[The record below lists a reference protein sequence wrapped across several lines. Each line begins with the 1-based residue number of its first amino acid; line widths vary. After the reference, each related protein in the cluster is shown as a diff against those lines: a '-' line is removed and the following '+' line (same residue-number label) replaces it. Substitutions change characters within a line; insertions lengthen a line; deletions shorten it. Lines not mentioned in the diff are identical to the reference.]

1 MSHSE
6 LKGTLNS
13 ARHWFKSARHL
24 FNRVHKMSHPELKG
38 TLNNV
43 RHWFKS
49 DRHLSDRDHRNV
61 TP

>member
-43 RHWFKS
+43 TARIK
-49 DRHLSDRDHRNV
+49 RNIKQCQTLV
-61 TP
+61 